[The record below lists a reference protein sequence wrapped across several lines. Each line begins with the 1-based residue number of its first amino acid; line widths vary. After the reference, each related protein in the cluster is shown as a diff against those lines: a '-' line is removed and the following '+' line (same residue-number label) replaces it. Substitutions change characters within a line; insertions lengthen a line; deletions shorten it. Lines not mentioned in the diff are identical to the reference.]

1 MTIHLLIGLGNPGA
15 SYAKHRHNVGFMA
28 VAEICDAYQFSK
40 PQQKFG
46 GALAEGKIAGERV
59 FAFFPLRF
67 MNCSGEPAG
76 ELARFYKIPLENI
89 TVFHDELDLPLAKIR
104 VKTGGGHGGHNGLKS
119 LDAHIGQGYKRVRIG
134 IGHPGTKELV
144 HGHVLSDF
152 SKIERETM
160 APLLETLA
168 KQLPLLI
175 QGNAAAFASKVA
187 LDTQKE

>member
-1 MTIHLLIGLGNPGA
+1 MHLAIGLGNPGA

-28 VAEICDAYQFSK
+28 LAEICEVHGFSK

-46 GALAEGKIAGERV
+46 GALAEGKIAGKRV
-59 FAFFPLRF
+59 LAFFPLRY

-76 ELARFYKIPLENI
+76 ELARFYKIPLERV

-119 LDAHIGQGYKRVRIG
+119 LDAHLGEGYKRVRIG
-134 IGHPGTKELV
+134 IGHPGAKELV

-152 SKIERETM
+152 MPEERKTM
-160 APLLETLA
+160 AALLRVMAEQVPLLLDGDDAGFMNKVTLA
-168 KQLPLLI
+168 
-175 QGNAAAFASKVA
+175 V
-187 LDTQKE
+187 